1 MTLVRPFIFFLFCAV
16 VFYSSQIQA
25 KDAKISV
32 IGASSE
38 RLGLRVVT
46 GEATPPAQS
55 TATAAVKAE
64 RIAVPVSD
72 SLSRDAFV
80 VCFYCPNSKK
90 PQVLRSQIQTGNKA
104 VMRLEATES
113 AGLDPVTVTEPVQ
126 IRGRWLSKVI
136 IAAESRQADGWHDLV
151 SAEVQLAFAGEPE
164 GYLPMS
170 GGPLDE
176 IIDDLVVNSDEAARW
191 WGKPTVT
198 REASAYNPFAQSSNW
213 VRIAILEDG
222 IYRITRNDLTG
233 AGVDV
238 GNLDPRT
245 LRMFHAGGKP
255 LPKAAGDARDSLV
268 EIAITIPG
276 EEDGSFDTEDAILFF
291 AQGGDFWS
299 VDSIARFVRHP
310 YSDRNVYYL
319 AIGGSFP
326 EAAKRMETVSGQL
339 SSVVDTVTRYN
350 DYLHF
355 EEEAQLASFSGD
367 IFDYYN
373 WYWGLAGDIS
383 LFVNLP
389 QPASQSVNRFRIGTR
404 SPNSTS
410 LPVFNLTV
418 NNFAIDL
425 DSVSNGGLVSHFTSN
440 RFTLG
445 LNQINLDYVFGSGYT
460 DYVEIE
466 LERTLTLPATGQLMI
481 YGRSDGEAH
490 SYRVN
495 GTFESPLLLDISD
508 RRAQRL
514 ISPVDQSGSN
524 LYIDF
529 AGSDERQAVLAVSNG
544 SAFKTPFAFVATQ
557 IDDLRASTN
566 GADYIVIAHDNF
578 YASAQE
584 YANYRQEHDQLRT
597 RVVRISDVYAQF
609 AGGRVDPIAIR
620 DFLRFAHFNWSGAK
634 PSYCLLVGDGV
645 YDFRNNLGTG
655 GINYVPPYVAPGDET
670 VSDENFVYLD
680 EQFDLD
686 SDDSYGV
693 DRGVDMVIARWAVKS
708 TAEFQ
713 AIFDKMKSYDLAED
727 AGNWRNILT
736 IIADDENHP
745 ESSFPEIF
753 HTEDSEEL
761 AREIIPASYVLDKI
775 YGISYPYGA
784 ASEKP
789 EMREAIIRA
798 INDGRLI
805 VNYTGHG
812 NPNLWADERIFRRVQ
827 DIPRLNNADRLP
839 LIFNAS
845 CSIGFFDD
853 PSSEGM
859 AEDLLRFAN
868 GGAVGTISATRLVY
882 SRPNFEFNKA
892 GMTQLLGD
900 KNYTIAEAVYVT
912 KLLRQGIPS
921 VGDNDR
927 KYIYIGDPLTRLAVA
942 PNAINFTG
950 LAPDSLVALTVT
962 ELAGQIEDKNGV
974 KQNDFAGT
982 ATVSVFDNQRT
993 RTLAVPFGNT
1003 SVPVSY
1009 VEYGPEIYR
1018 GRVDVTAG
1026 EFDLKFVVPKDITY
1040 GGREARINGYAAS
1053 ASSGASGVIY
1063 PIAIGS
1069 INKDIVDS
1077 LGPEVS
1083 IFLGGN
1089 PAGGSVAR
1097 VGQNAEVTVEL
1108 FDSLGINLT
1117 GEIGHA
1123 LELTIDD
1130 LPEFAF
1136 DLTDSFVY
1144 NADSYQEGSAKFT
1157 LPNLTNGDHR
1167 MKVKAWDSANNSTLS
1182 EVDFSVNA
1190 AGGIAITE
1198 ALCYPNPVK
1207 SDCEFSY
1214 VLSDDAEH
1222 VILKLFTLS
1231 GREIWSKSGL
1241 PTTRGAHQGIY
1252 WDGRDADGD
1261 RLANGVYLYQLSA
1274 RAASVAAE
1282 NDDNNKA
1289 VATGKLVVLK

>member
-1 MTLVRPFIFFLFCAV
+1 MTLVRPFIILIICAV
-16 VFYSSQIQA
+16 VVHSNPIQA
-25 KDAKISV
+25 KSATAIV
-32 IGASSE
+32 LGAGGE
-38 RLGLRVVT
+38 RLDLRIVN
-46 GEATPPAQS
+46 GEATALTQS
-55 TATAAVKAE
+55 AAIAAIEAE
-64 RIAVPVSD
+64 RVSVPISD
-72 SLSRDAFV
+72 SLSRDAFA
-80 VCFYCPNSKK
+80 VCFYCPNGNQ
-90 PQVLRSQIQTGNKA
+90 PQIINSQLQAGAKLAAGIVST
-104 VMRLEATES
+104 EA
-113 AGLDPVTVTEPVQ
+113 AGLAPITVTAPVQ

-136 IAAESRQADGWHDLV
+136 VAAEIAQADGWHELA
-151 SAEVQLAFAGEPE
+151 SADVQLAFAGEPQA
-164 GYLPMS
+164 YAPALN
-170 GGPLDE
+170 GPLDD
-176 IIDDLVVNSDEAARW
+176 IIDDLVVNSAEASRG
-191 WGKPTVT
+191 WGKPSGT
-198 REASAYNPFAQSSNW
+198 REVSAYNPFAQSSNW
-213 VRIAILEDG
+213 IRIAIVEDG
-222 IYRITRNDLTG
+222 IYRITRNDLAG
-233 AGVDV
+233 AGVNV
-238 GNLDPRT
+238 GSLDPRT
-245 LRMFHAGGKP
+245 LRMFSGGGKP

-276 EEDGSFDTEDAILFF
+276 ESDGSFDAEDAILFF

-299 VDSIARFVRHP
+299 VDSVARYVRHP

-319 AIGGSFP
+319 AVGGSFT
-326 EAAKRMETVSGQL
+326 EAAKRMETISGQL
-339 SSVVDTVTRYN
+339 PSVVDTVTRYN
-350 DYLHF
+350 DFLHF
-355 EEEAQLASFSGD
+355 EEEVQLASFSGD

-404 SPNSTS
+404 SPNSTG
-410 LPVFNLTV
+410 LPVFNLTL

-466 LERTLTLPATGQLMI
+466 LERTLTLPAAGQMTV
-481 YGRSDGEAH
+481 YGRADGAAH
-490 SYRVN
+490 SYRIN
-495 GTFESPLLLDISD
+495 GTFDSPLLLDISD
-508 RRAQRL
+508 VRAQRI

-524 LYIDF
+524 LYVDF
-529 AGSDERQAVLAVSNG
+529 EGSDERQAVLAVSNAP
-544 SAFKTPFAFVATQ
+544 AFKTPFAIVATQ

-566 GADYIVIAHDNF
+566 GADYIIITHDNF
-578 YASAQE
+578 FSSALEYAS
-584 YANYRQEHDQLRT
+584 YRQQHDQLRT

-645 YDFRNNLGTG
+645 YDFRDNLGTG

-713 AIFDKMKSYDLAED
+713 AIFNKMKSYDLAED
-727 AGNWRNILT
+727 AGIWRNTLT
-736 IIADDENHP
+736 VIADDENHP
-745 ESSFPEIF
+745 ESSFPEVF
-753 HTEDSEEL
+753 HTDDSEEL
-761 AREIIPASYVLDKI
+761 SATIIPASYVLDKI

-798 INDGRLI
+798 INEGRLI

-827 DIPRLNNADRLP
+827 DIPRLNNAERLP

-859 AEDLLRFAN
+859 AEDLLRYVD

-993 RTLAVPFGNT
+993 RTLEVPFGST
-1003 SVPVSY
+1003 SVPVNY

-1053 ASSGASGVIY
+1053 ASSGAAGVIY

-1077 LGPEVS
+1077 LGPRVTVY
-1083 IFLGGN
+1083 FGGN
-1089 PAGGSVAR
+1089 PVSGSGAK

-1144 NADSYQEGSAKFT
+1144 NADSYQEGSAKYT
-1157 LPNLTNGDHR
+1157 LPNLTDGDHR
-1167 MKVKAWDSANNSTLS
+1167 LKVKAWDSANNSTLT
-1182 EVDFSVNA
+1182 EVEFSVNA
-1190 AGGIAITE
+1190 AGGIEITE

-1241 PTTRGAHQGIY
+1241 PATRGAHQGIY

-1261 RLANGVYLYQLSA
+1261 RIANGVYLYQLSA
-1274 RAASVAAE
+1274 QVTSVATE